1 MLKKSLF
8 AFAVTAAFFIGITA
22 CGGNAEESTDV
33 VPETEVEAEIESTHE
48 GHDHA
53 TDTTTDATQM
63 AAGVFAC
70 PMQCEGDKTY
80 EVAGSCPVC
89 GMDLVEKQ

>member
-8 AFAVTAAFFIGITA
+8 AFAVAAAFFVGITA
-22 CGGNAEESTDV
+22 CGGDAEENTEV
-33 VPETEVEAEIESTHE
+33 VPETEVEVETTHE

-53 TDTTTDATQM
+53 TDTTTEATEM

-70 PMQCEGDKTY
+70 PMECEGDKTY
-80 EVAGSCPVC
+80 EVAGACPVC